1 VTDPGQSG
9 APPDE
14 AHLDEGSAP
23 AAGGGPQEQ
32 RPAPPRRTMLD
43 QGWRRL
49 HPLSPLVRSGRGLLA
64 VLALAGLST
73 SGVVGGTGTRWYDLA
88 LPVLV
93 AVAALINW
101 FVTRWKVDGVTLR
114 IETGL
119 LRRDSRQL
127 PIARI
132 QAVDLVR
139 PFFARMLGLAE
150 IRIRLAGSNDA
161 DGRLA
166 YLTEAAAFAL
176 RARLL
181 AAHHGLDPATPE
193 PAESVV
199 TSVGT
204 GRLAGSALISA
215 IPLALVAVAVGAAI
229 VAVTP
234 GGLLAVGAPLAWW
247 LIICGSIVWRR
258 VSTQY
263 AFTVA
268 VSPDGV
274 RIRRGLLGT
283 VAETIPVPRIQA
295 IRMIEPLFWRP
306 LHWCRLEVDVAG
318 RLGHD
323 RPEGTGEVRK
333 ALLPV
338 GTMDE
343 AMRLL
348 GVALPA
354 AGGWP
359 ALTKPPGRARVKAP
373 LSYHFLAAGHDG
385 MLAVAVTG
393 RVRRETTLVPLAKT
407 QSVRLVQGP
416 LQRRLGL
423 ATVHLDAAGRR
434 VRAEFRERQ
443 QEQARALVSEL
454 AALSRSARRQAS
466 LTAVPPVPPG
476 QGEDDGPAAANGRG
490 AAGQAA
496 SVASPVNAS
505 QSEA

>member
-1 VTDPGQSG
+1 MTDPAQSG
-9 APPDE
+9 PPPE
-14 AHLDEGSAP
+14 QGSAP
-23 AAGGGPQEQ
+23 AVKGDAEAGGGPQEQ
-32 RPAPPRRTMLD
+32 FPAPPRQTMLD

-49 HPLSPLVRSGRGLLA
+49 HPLSPLVRSGRGLIA
-64 VLALAGLST
+64 VLALLGLST
-73 SGVVGGTGTRWYDLA
+73 SGVFGGSTGSHWYDLA

-93 AVAALINW
+93 AVAALVNW
-101 FVTRWKVDGVTLR
+101 FVTRWKVDGATLR

-119 LRRDSRQL
+119 VRRDSRQL
-127 PIARI
+127 PITRI

-150 IRIRLAGSNDA
+150 IRIRLAGSSDA

-204 GRLAGSALISA
+204 GRLVGSALISA

-295 IRMIEPLFWRP
+295 IRMVEPLFWRP

-323 RPEGTGEVRK
+323 RPEGGGEIRK

-338 GTMDE
+338 GTRDE
-343 AMRLL
+343 ARRLL

-359 ALTKPPGRARVKAP
+359 TLTKPPRRARVKAP

-416 LQRRLGL
+416 LQRWLGL

-434 VRAEFRERQ
+434 VRAEFREREQ
-443 QEQARALVSEL
+443 AQARALVGEL

-466 LTAVPPVPPG
+466 LAAAGPPVPP
-476 QGEDDGPAAANGRG
+476 PANGRHPAATPG
-490 AAGQAA
+490 DAGQAA

>member
-1 VTDPGQSG
+1 MG
-9 APPDE
+9 A
-14 AHLDEGSAP
+14 
-23 AAGGGPQEQ
+23 
-32 RPAPPRRTMLD
+32 
-43 QGWRRL
+43 GWRRL
-49 HPLSPLVRSGRGLLA
+49 HPLSPLVRSGRAVLA
-64 VLALAGLST
+64 VLALAGLSS
-73 SGVVGGTGTRWYDLA
+73 SGLIGDGAGNRWWDVA
-88 LPVLV
+88 LV
-93 AVAALINW
+93 ALVAGGAVVSWL
-101 FVTRWKVDGVTLR
+101 VTRWKVDGATLR

-150 IRIRLAGSNDA
+150 LRVRLAGSGDA

-166 YLTEAAAFAL
+166 YLTEQAAETL

-193 PAESVV
+193 PAEAVV
-199 TSVGT
+199 TLVPT
-204 GRLAGSALISA
+204 GRLAGSALLPA
-215 IPLALVAVAVGAAI
+215 ALLAAVAVAAG
-229 VAVTP
+229 AVTASLVP
-234 GGLLAVGAPLAWW
+234 GGLLAVGVPLVWW
-247 LIICGSIVWRR
+247 LIICGTIAWQR

-268 VSPDGV
+268 LSPDGV

-295 IRMIEPLFWRP
+295 VRMIEPLLWRP

-318 RLGHD
+318 HLGRD
-323 RPEGTGEVRK
+323 RPEGSGAARK

-338 GTMDE
+338 GRPEE
-343 AMRLL
+343 ARRLL
-348 GVALPA
+348 AIALPA
-354 AGGWP
+354 AAGPP
-359 ALTKPPGRARVKAP
+359 ALTKPPRRAWWKAP

-385 MLAVAVTG
+385 TLAVAVVG
-393 RVRRETTLVPLAKT
+393 RLRRGTTWVPLAKA

-434 VRAEFRERQ
+434 VRAEFRERR
-443 QEQARALVSEL
+443 QEEARSLVDEL
-454 AALSRSARRQAS
+454 AALSRSARRRAS
-466 LTAVPPVPPG
+466 LAAAGPPRSDG
-476 QGEDDGPAAANGRG
+476 QGHAAPAHREGPAVQAGD
-490 AAGQAA
+490 AGQAA